1 MIVADNADIL
11 IERRQVPAGHALSLL
26 SQIYVERGTKA
37 DWDLLHE
44 LHYKAENLGIGPK
57 IYRCVLDGQ
66 VIGVGVM
73 TVPKMLLSGRNEAMP
88 HMRPNT
94 NGRDS
99 KLINR
104 HRALWL
110 NAHSCT
116 NSRLVLD
123 TMYRGAGIAYR
134 MQNLMMRM
142 TGCRFVEFQSSMS
155 KFNPFA
161 AKAGMKFT
169 KPRRSGNYEK
179 GLAFFRRWFTSM
191 PMDYVGVKAEI
202 EAFPPAVRD
211 KCIAEM
217 RKFYYTCSSMEK
229 SGDNRANGTS
239 RVEAMEVGYLLKSLQ
254 QLVLASPLYGIF
266 ENPDFGQALPA
277 RLPLV
282 AFDNQPLT
290 APLDVAAAN
299 EQMSRVECR
308 EAIAS
313 AMQAFD
319 EDEDAPDGQ
328 AD

>member
-1 MIVADNADIL
+1 MIVADTPDIF
-11 IERRQVPAGHALSLL
+11 IERRAVPAGHALSLL
-26 SQIYVERGTKA
+26 PSIYIERGTKE

-57 IYRCVLDGQ
+57 IYRCILDGQ

-73 TVPKMLLSGRNEAMP
+73 TVPKMLLSGRNEAMK
-88 HMRPNT
+88 HMRPNQ

-142 TGCRFVEFQSSMS
+142 TGCRYVEFQSSMS

-161 AKAGMKFT
+161 AKAGIRFT
-169 KPRRSGNYEK
+169 RPRRSSHYVK
-179 GLAFFRRWFTSM
+179 GLAFFQRWFRSM
-191 PMDYVGVKAEI
+191 PMDYVGIKEELA
-202 EAFPPAVRD
+202 AMPPAVYA
-211 KCIAEM
+211 KCVAEM
-217 RKFYYTCSSMEK
+217 RKFYYVCSSMEK

-239 RVEAMEVGYLLKSLQ
+239 RVDAMEVGYLLKSLQ

-266 ENPDFGQALPA
+266 QNPDFGTKLPA

-282 AFDNQPLT
+282 AYNNQSIDQPLD
-290 APLDVAAAN
+290 LAAA
-299 EQMSRVECR
+299 ERAMS
-308 EAIAS
+308 AIVPATS
-313 AMQAFD
+313 LAQPNLS
-319 EDEDAPDGQ
+319 EEDAPDDQ
-328 AD
+328 TA